1 MSSVFELFPFR
12 FTPCVHM
19 TPYSLPALS
28 LFSLL
33 VYCAEVERVL
43 CLLLVFSV
51 VTSDTYVELG

>member
-1 MSSVFELFPFR
+1 
-12 FTPCVHM
+12 M
-19 TPYSLPALS
+19 TPYSLPALN

-43 CLLLVFSV
+43 RLVLVFSV